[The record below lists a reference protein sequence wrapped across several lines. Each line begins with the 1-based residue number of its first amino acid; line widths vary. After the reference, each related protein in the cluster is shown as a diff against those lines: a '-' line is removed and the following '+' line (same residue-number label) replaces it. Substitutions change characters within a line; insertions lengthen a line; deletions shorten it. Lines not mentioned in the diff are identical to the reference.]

1 MKYEVINKNNI
12 QISVFQFINYQTDVL
27 FVKLLL
33 LMFDI
38 FHEKALW
45 IVLILGKIVYQKIN
59 VQKECLPF
67 L

>member
-38 FHEKALW
+38 FHEKAL
-45 IVLILGKIVYQKIN
+45 
-59 VQKECLPF
+59 
-67 L
+67 